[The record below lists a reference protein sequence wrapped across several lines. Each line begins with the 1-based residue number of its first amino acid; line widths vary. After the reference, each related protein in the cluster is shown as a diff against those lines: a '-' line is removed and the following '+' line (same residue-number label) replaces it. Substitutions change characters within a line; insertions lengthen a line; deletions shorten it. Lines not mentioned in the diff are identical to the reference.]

1 MAKIKLTKTELKAQQ
16 DALKRYQR
24 FLPTLQLKKQ
34 QLQMEMRLSA
44 ARLKSNE
51 EQEEVLRDSLS
62 VFVGVFGDAALRAAL
77 PKILRIRNVE
87 KSYSN
92 IAGVTVPVFS
102 GVNFEHEAYDLFV
115 TEPYYD
121 AAIKAVEEVISLQ
134 EARKVLEEQ
143 HRLLRRELNTTTQRV
158 NLFEKVKI
166 PECKENIRKIRI
178 YMGDQDTSAVARSK
192 IAKGK
197 SQEPAA

>member
-1 MAKIKLTKTELKAQQ
+1 
-16 DALKRYQR
+16 
-24 FLPTLQLKKQ
+24 
-34 QLQMEMRLSA
+34 MEMRLSA

-166 PECKENIRKIRI
+166 PETKANIKKITV
-178 YMGDQDTSAVARSK
+178 YLGDQQVAAVVRGKISK
-192 IAKGK
+192 KNL
-197 SQEPAA
+197 ERAAQKADKEVSE